1 MKDKFTT
8 IHQFASEN
16 KTSGSSNHTYIYVV
30 ETLDSLLL
38 DVKDVKGFRELG
50 DVDRVPHTLQSL
62 EQFET
67 EWKRRYNDEM
77 STNLDSQCEARIQ
90 AMMTPRNRL
99 NDV

>member
-16 KTSGSSNHTYIYVV
+16 KTSGASNHTHIYVV
-30 ETLDSLLL
+30 EALDSLLL
-38 DVKDVKGFRELG
+38 HVEDVKGFRELG
-50 DVDRVPHTLQSL
+50 DVDRVPHKLESL
-62 EQFET
+62 GQFET

>member
-38 DVKDVKGFRELG
+38 DVEDVKGFRELG
-50 DVDRVPHTLQSL
+50 DVDRVPHTLESL

-67 EWKRRYNDEM
+67 EWKRRYNDEL
-77 STNLDSQCEARIQ
+77 STNLDSRCEAIIRL
-90 AMMTPRNRL
+90 MTPRNRL
-99 NDV
+99 NDI